1 MMKYYFILD
10 RDPKSAKYMHALT
23 VHRLYQTAEGSSSE
37 MWNGEKWENDP
48 ALMPLGVIRKDS
60 DYAETTEKQALA
72 FLVGRKVK
80 GIMEADTLKWEVLPR
95 AGS

>member
-10 RDPKSAKYMHALT
+10 RDPKSANYMHAAT
-23 VHRLYQTAEGSSSE
+23 VHRLYQTAEGSSAE
-37 MWNGEKWENDP
+37 VWNGKKWESDP

-72 FLVGRKVK
+72 FLVGRQVK
-80 GIMEADTLKWEVLPR
+80 GIVEDNTLKWEVLPKTT
-95 AGS
+95 S